1 MPSLNMIDDRLLH
14 ALAALRTPRRICQGK
29 LSSDG
34 VNARAADV
42 VKPRGAP

>member
-14 ALAALRTPRRICQGK
+14 ALAALRTPRRICQGT

-34 VNARAADV
+34 VNARAAEV
-42 VKPRGAP
+42 AKPRGAP